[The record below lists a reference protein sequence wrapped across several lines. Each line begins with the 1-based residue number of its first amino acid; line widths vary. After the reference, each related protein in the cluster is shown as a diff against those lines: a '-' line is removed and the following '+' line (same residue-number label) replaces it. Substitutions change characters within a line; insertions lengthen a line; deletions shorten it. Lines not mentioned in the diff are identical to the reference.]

1 MFLVLAT
8 LFIFFVA
15 RGCVATQEATQVRKY
30 VMSANSLLSDSSNLG
45 REKLQPL
52 VQNADGNPAQM
63 DGEALSQAVDESRS
77 YHRQALEN
85 GEVPPEFEE
94 AHHYLVSTLGVR
106 AAATGRL
113 HQAASGDAEGFQE
126 ALSAT
131 VEDYGTSDVLA
142 IEHYFPATERALE
155 SAGQQEDRSYL
166 EEPRP
171 FMDYGA
177 LGHDAAAPDARGDP
191 GALHD
196 VSIAGMEVAGQQ
208 LFAGGTVVL
217 SGSQEPV
224 FTVTVSNNGEA
235 AETGVPVEVT
245 LDTRGGRQ
253 ANQKVVEEVGSGE
266 TATVK
271 LGGFRPGELNET
283 AEVTVEVGPV
293 EHEEQTDDNV
303 LAGWVTFGM

>member
-1 MFLVLAT
+1 MFLTLAT

-15 RGCVATQEATQVRKY
+15 KGCVATQEATQVRKY
-30 VMSANSLLSDSSNLG
+30 VMESNSLLSDSSNLG

-52 VQNADGNPAQM
+52 LQAANGDATQL
-63 DGEALSQAVDESRS
+63 DGEALGQAVEESRRF
-77 YHRQALEN
+77 YRQALED

-94 AHHYLVSTLGVR
+94 AHHYLISTLGVR
-106 AAATGRL
+106 TAATERL
-113 HQAASGDAEGFQE
+113 QRAASGDAEGFQE

-131 VEDYGTSDVLA
+131 VGDYGTSDALA

-155 SAGQQEDRSYL
+155 TAGQQEDRSYL
-166 EEPRP
+166 EEPRT
-171 FMDYGA
+171 FMDYGS
-177 LGHDAAAPDARGDP
+177 LGFDGAAPETQGDP

-196 VSIAGMEVAGQQ
+196 VAIVGVEVAGQQ

-224 FTVTVSNNGEA
+224 FTVTVSNGGEV
-235 AETGVPVEVT
+235 AEVGAPVEVT
-245 LDTRGGRQ
+245 LDTQGGRQ
-253 ANQKVVEEVGSGE
+253 ANQKVVEEVGPGE

-293 EHEEQTDDNV
+293 EYEEQTDDNV
-303 LAGWVTFGM
+303 LAGWVTFGI